1 MIRFRFLF
9 AFTLAL
15 LIVASSFDA
24 AAQGRGARAR
34 GSTPSPTF
42 KSTFKPVT
50 TTETTPDAQGFIPRW
65 VILEPI
71 SVGDQQRENASKATV
86 KTERFPGQFTVV
98 PKDGDKVTIE
108 GNQLTWHAVDTLN
121 YNVNLNHF
129 AFING
134 KTSDGALFWAV
145 TVIHCPQDMPNV
157 RLAIGSN
164 ASSIWWVNGK
174 EVAGVYGDI
183 LTVIDD
189 GVSRPL
195 TLKKGPNII
204 RGAIINGSGASDFCA
219 RFLDAN
225 EKPLKG
231 FTVSVGDAK

>member
-1 MIRFRFLF
+1 
-9 AFTLAL
+9 
-15 LIVASSFDA
+15 
-24 AAQGRGARAR
+24 
-34 GSTPSPTF
+34 
-42 KSTFKPVT
+42 
-50 TTETTPDAQGFIPRW
+50 
-65 VILEPI
+65 
-71 SVGDQQRENASKATV
+71 
-86 KTERFPGQFTVV
+86 
-98 PKDGDKVTIE
+98 
-108 GNQLTWHAVDTLN
+108 
-121 YNVNLNHF
+121 
-129 AFING
+129 
-134 KTSDGALFWAV
+134 
-145 TVIHCPQDMPNV
+145 
-157 RLAIGSN
+157 
-164 ASSIWWVNGK
+164 VNGK